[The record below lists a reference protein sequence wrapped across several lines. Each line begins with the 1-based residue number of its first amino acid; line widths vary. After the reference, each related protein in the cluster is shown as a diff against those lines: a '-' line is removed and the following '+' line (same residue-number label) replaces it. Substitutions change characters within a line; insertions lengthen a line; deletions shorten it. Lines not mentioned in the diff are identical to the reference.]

1 MSGRLQGLS
10 TLVTGGG
17 SGIGRAVVDAYVAEG
32 ATVTVVERDPDRA
45 EELGAAHGG
54 AVTVRQGDAGDPVVV
69 AGAVEDARRRVGRLD
84 HLACCVG
91 VFDYYATIRELDP
104 SALTAAAAEIWA
116 ANVTSALLAVDLAYP
131 ELTQAG
137 GSVTLTL
144 SGAGFHAEGGGVLYG
159 ATKWALRGVVAH
171 LAADLAPTVRVN
183 GVAPGG
189 TTATR
194 LGGLRALG
202 QRQTADQVAARDD
215 RIRQGNLL
223 GVLPTPSDHA
233 ASYVHL
239 ADPIGARVITG
250 VVINTDGGRP

>member
-1 MSGRLQGLS
+1 MRGRLQGLS
-10 TLVTGGG
+10 ALVTGGG
-17 SGIGRAVVDAYVAEG
+17 SGIGRSVVDAYIAAG
-32 ATVTVVERDPDRA
+32 ASVTVIERDPERVEQLA
-45 EELGAAHGG
+45 AAHHRG
-54 AVTVRQGDAGDPVVV
+54 VTVRQGDAGDPGVL
-69 AGAVEDARRRVGRLD
+69 ARAVEDARRSAGRLD

-91 VFDYYATIRELDP
+91 VFDYYATLRELEP
-104 SALTAAAAEIWA
+104 EALIAAAAEIWA
-116 ANVTSALLAVDLAYP
+116 ANVTSALVAVDVAYRELARVR
-131 ELTQAG
+131 

-144 SGAGFHAEGGGVLYG
+144 SGAAFHAEGGGVLYG

-171 LAADLAPTVRVN
+171 LAADLAPTVRIN

-202 QRQTADQVAARDD
+202 QRQTADQVAARDE
-215 RIRQGNLL
+215 RIREGNLL